1 VSYFGKDDPRLEDI
15 RERAQDAARDEDWA
29 GLRAMEPEL
38 RTDAAFWAGI
48 WAPISSYAA
57 WKGSEANARLLLEE
71 AIAGGFDGSGEF
83 DLLLTE
89 AFGADEDWPELVEA
103 MRANVPAPSIEIL
116 DWPTPDPSRAIRM
129 FRLDD
134 DREAS
139 LRGRIPA
146 PKDTAWSTARGL
158 LEWVSARWKHAN
170 AHVDEQDA
178 LEILKLVDE
187 GARFACVEYSTVL
200 SQALRWACLRFR
212 TGSAAAAGAPLTSS
226 SGRLL

>member
-1 VSYFGKDDPRLEDI
+1 
-15 RERAQDAARDEDWA
+15 
-29 GLRAMEPEL
+29 
-38 RTDAAFWAGI
+38 
-48 WAPISSYAA
+48 
-57 WKGSEANARLLLEE
+57 
-71 AIAGGFDGSGEF
+71 
-83 DLLLTE
+83 
-89 AFGADEDWPELVEA
+89 

-116 DWPTPDPSRAIRM
+116 DWPTPGPSRAIRM

-139 LRGRIPA
+139 LRERIPA

-200 SQALRWACLRFR
+200 SQALNASGIPGRVVKLYADDYHVGLGKGHVVSEAWIDSLDAWVLLDGQNGHLLDRRDRSSAGRAC
-212 TGSAAAAGAPLTSS
+212 A
-226 SGRLL
+226 SGLVPQRQRARRSRRARADSCERP